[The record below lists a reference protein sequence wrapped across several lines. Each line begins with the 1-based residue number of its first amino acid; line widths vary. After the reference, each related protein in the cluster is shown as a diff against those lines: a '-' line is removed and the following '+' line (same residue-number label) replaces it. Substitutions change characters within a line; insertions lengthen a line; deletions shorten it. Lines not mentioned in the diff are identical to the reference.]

1 MIWVVKEF
9 TTYQILEMGEERV
22 RFPIRVEIEFKQEGT
37 HPLRESLRKK
47 VLYNKPFLLRRYPQL
62 REEELD
68 LLVEERVRRAIEDH
82 FSFSEEEASSFP
94 MASFD
99 LSSLKK

>member
-9 TTYQILEMGEERV
+9 TTYQILEMGVERV

-47 VLYNKPFLLRRYPQL
+47 ILYNKPFLLRRYPQL

-68 LLVEERVRRAIEDH
+68 LLVEERVREAIEDH
-82 FSFSEEEASSFP
+82 FSGEEVSSFP
-94 MASFD
+94 MANFD

>member
-9 TTYQILEMGEERV
+9 TTYQILDMGAERV

-47 VLYNKPFLLRRYPQL
+47 VLFNKPFLLKRYPQL

-68 LLVEERVRRAIEDH
+68 LLVEERVKKAIEDH
-82 FSFSEEEASSFP
+82 LPFSEEEASSFS
-94 MASFD
+94 MANFD

>member
-9 TTYQILEMGEERV
+9 KTYQILEMGDERV

-68 LLVEERVRRAIEDH
+68 LLVEERVRKAIEDH
-82 FSFSEEEASSFP
+82 FSFSEEEASSLP
-94 MASFD
+94 MANFD